1 MKNAS
6 SILFN
11 FVVFTFAAFLL
22 SACHHY
28 HALDSVKKAKMV
40 SELISGSDECAV
52 YKKQLTSSAMDD
64 DSIDDVYQKAMSAG
78 CVKKDI

>member
-1 MKNAS
+1 MKNAIS
-6 SILFN
+6 VFFN
-11 FVVFTFAAFLL
+11 SVVITFAVFLL

-40 SELISGSDECAV
+40 SELISSLDECAV

>member
-1 MKNAS
+1 MRYCR

-11 FVVFTFAAFLL
+11 VLVTILAVSLL

-28 HALDSVKKAKMV
+28 HALDSAKKAKMV
-40 SELISGSDECAV
+40 GELINSSEECAV
-52 YKKQLTSSAMDD
+52 YKKQLASPTMDD
-64 DSIDDVYQKAMSAG
+64 DSIDDEYQKAMSAG

>member
-1 MKNAS
+1 MRNS
-6 SILFN
+6 SSVLFN
-11 FVVFTFAAFLL
+11 VVVTMLAVFLL

-28 HALDSVKKAKMV
+28 HALDSAKKAKMV
-40 SELISGSDECAV
+40 SELINSSDECAV
-52 YKKQLTSSAMDD
+52 YKKQLASPTMDD

>member
-1 MKNAS
+1 MKKPTS
-6 SILFN
+6 VLFKY
-11 FVVFTFAAFLL
+11 VVISAAVFLL

-28 HALDSVKKAKMV
+28 HALDAAKKAKMV
-40 SELISGSDECAV
+40 SELITSSDECAV

-64 DSIDDVYQKAMSAG
+64 DSIDDIYQKAMSAG